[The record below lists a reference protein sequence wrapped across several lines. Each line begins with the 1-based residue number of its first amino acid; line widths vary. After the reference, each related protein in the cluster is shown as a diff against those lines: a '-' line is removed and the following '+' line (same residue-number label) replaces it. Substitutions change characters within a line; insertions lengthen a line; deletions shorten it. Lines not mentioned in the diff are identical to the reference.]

1 MEQNN
6 TSRGGSRTAKMSKK
20 RIIRTSILAALALAV
35 LIGLGFLVAFVI
47 DIFTAPTPDQPDRP
61 DPGISDT
68 GNTGTSGD
76 TGSSGGEQTGGDNG
90 GQTDTPDTPTSGLK
104 ENFFT
109 FLIAGTSDNYNT
121 DTIML
126 GAVNTETLECNIISI
141 PRDSM
146 YDTVSVYKRI
156 NGAYGFSYTETYK
169 KAYGEDAPRG
179 MDALREAVRSITGV
193 YPQYYCLVKM
203 DGFIEIV
210 DDIGGVQ
217 FNVPVDMYHPDS
229 DPDFNIDLKA
239 GDQLLDGKKALM
251 LVRYRSYKMSDFE
264 RMNMQKQFFVT
275 VLQQVK
281 ERFGVK
287 NAAKIVTTVA
297 DNIKTNMPVED
308 MLWFYNNVLTK
319 MENLSEDI
327 TFYTLPYSGT
337 GKYQNQD
344 YVYIDKTAALELLN
358 KTVNPFTTD
367 LTEADVNILD
377 LRD

>member
-1 MEQNN
+1 MEQQNRN
-6 TSRGGSRTAKMSKK
+6 RGGARAAGISKK
-20 RIIRTSILAALALAV
+20 RIFRMSLLAAAAIAIIVSLCF
-35 LIGLGFLVAFVI
+35 LIAFVV
-47 DIFTAPTPDQPDRP
+47 DIFTKPDPVQPNRPPVSTDPGANTPGPDIGDNPSNPVNP
-61 DPGISDT
+61 DPGPTDPQD
-68 GNTGTSGD
+68 NT
-76 TGSSGGEQTGGDNG
+76 
-90 GQTDTPDTPTSGLK
+90 LK
-104 ENFFT
+104 EDFYT
-109 FLIAGTSDNYNT
+109 FLVAGTSDNYNT

-126 GAVNTETLECNIISI
+126 GAVNTKTYECNIISI

-146 YDTVSVYKRI
+146 YDTVSKIKRI

-169 KAYGEDAPRG
+169 KNYGENAPRG

-217 FNVPVDMYHPDS
+217 FNVPVDMYHPDL
-229 DPDFNIDLKA
+229 DPDFHIDLKA

-281 ERFGVK
+281 DRFGVK
-287 NAAKIVTTVA
+287 NAAKIVGTVA

-308 MLWFYNNVLTK
+308 MLWFYNNVLSK
-319 MENLSEDI
+319 MNLGEDI
-327 TFYTLPYSGT
+327 DFYTLPYSGT
-337 GKYQNQD
+337 GKYQGQD
-344 YVYIDKTAALELLN
+344 YVYIDETAALELLN
-358 KTVNPFTTD
+358 KTVNPFTTP
-367 LTEADVNILD
+367 LTSADVNILELKD
-377 LRD
+377 

>member
-1 MEQNN
+1 MEQENRN
-6 TSRGGSRTAKMSKK
+6 RGGSHAAKVSKK
-20 RIIRTSILAALALAV
+20 RIIRTSVLVAAV
-35 LIGLGFLVAFVI
+35 LAIVISLGFLIAFVV
-47 DIFTAPTPDQPDRP
+47 DIITPPDPDQPDRP
-61 DPGISDT
+61 PVGPDNSEVQD
-68 GNTGTSGD
+68 GD
-76 TGSSGGEQTGGDNG
+76 GDNKQDGGEENDP
-90 GQTDTPDTPTSGLK
+90 PDTQDSTLK
-104 ENFFT
+104 DNFYT
-109 FLIAGTSDNYNT
+109 FLIAGTSDDYNT

-146 YDTVSVYKRI
+146 YDTVSKYKRI

-179 MDALREAVRSITGV
+179 MYALCEAVRSITGV

-217 FNVPVDMYHPDS
+217 FNVPVDMYHPDL
-229 DPDFNIDLKA
+229 DPDFHIDLKA

-251 LVRYRSYKMSDFE
+251 LVRYRSYAMSDFE

-287 NAAKIVTTVA
+287 NAGKIVSTLA

-319 MENLSEDI
+319 MNLSEDI
-327 TFYTLPYSGT
+327 RFYTLPYTGT
-337 GKYQNQD
+337 GKYQGQD
-344 YVYIDKTAALELLN
+344 YVYIDEAAALELLN
-358 KTVNPFTTD
+358 KTVNPFTTP
-367 LTEADVNILD
+367 LTSADVNILD
-377 LRD
+377 LKD

>member
-1 MEQNN
+1 MEQYNKN
-6 TSRGGSRTAKMSKK
+6 RGGYRAAKISRK

-35 LIGLGFLVAFVI
+35 LIGLGFLVSFVI

-68 GNTGTSGD
+68 GNTGT
-76 TGSSGGEQTGGDNG
+76 GDNG
-90 GQTDTPDTPTSGLK
+90 GNSGGDTGNDPVGDGGSVDDPGNGLK
-104 ENFFT
+104 SNFFT
-109 FLIAGTSDNYNT
+109 FLVAGTSDNYNT

-141 PRDSM
+141 PRDTM
-146 YDTVSVYKRI
+146 YDTVSIYKRI
-156 NGAYGFSYTETYK
+156 NGAYGFSFTETYK
-169 KAYGEDAPRG
+169 KAKGEDAPRG
-179 MDALREAVRSITGV
+179 MDALCEAVRSITGV

-217 FNVPVDMYHPDS
+217 FNVPMDMYHPDL

-239 GDQLLDGKKALM
+239 GDQLLDGKKALQ
-251 LVRYRSYKMSDFE
+251 LVRYRSYAMSDFE

-287 NAAKIVTTVA
+287 NAAKIVTTVSE
-297 DNIKTNMPVED
+297 NIKTNMPTQD

-319 MENLSEDI
+319 MNNLSEDI

-337 GKYQNQD
+337 GKYQGQD
-344 YVYIDKTAALELLN
+344 YVYIDVPAALELLN

-367 LTEADVNILD
+367 LTEADLNILE

>member
-1 MEQNN
+1 
-6 TSRGGSRTAKMSKK
+6 
-20 RIIRTSILAALALAV
+20 
-35 LIGLGFLVAFVI
+35 
-47 DIFTAPTPDQPDRP
+47 
-61 DPGISDT
+61 
-68 GNTGTSGD
+68 
-76 TGSSGGEQTGGDNG
+76 
-90 GQTDTPDTPTSGLK
+90 
-104 ENFFT
+104 
-109 FLIAGTSDNYNT
+109 
-121 DTIML
+121 
-126 GAVNTETLECNIISI
+126 
-141 PRDSM
+141 
-146 YDTVSVYKRI
+146 
-156 NGAYGFSYTETYK
+156 
-169 KAYGEDAPRG
+169 
-179 MDALREAVRSITGV
+179 
-193 YPQYYCLVKM
+193 
-203 DGFIEIV
+203 
-210 DDIGGVQ
+210 
-217 FNVPVDMYHPDS
+217 
-229 DPDFNIDLKA
+229 
-239 GDQLLDGKKALM
+239 M

>member
-68 GNTGTSGD
+68 GNTGASGD
-76 TGSSGGEQTGGDNG
+76 TGSSGGEQSGGDNG
-90 GQTDTPDTPTSGLK
+90 GQTVIPDPPISSLK

-156 NGAYGFSYTETYK
+156 NGAYGFSSTETYK

-179 MDALREAVRSITGV
+179 MLALCEAVRSITGV

-229 DPDFNIDLKA
+229 DPIFILISKPA
-239 GDQLLDGKKALM
+239 TSCLTAKK
-251 LVRYRSYKMSDFE
+251 R
-264 RMNMQKQFFVT
+264 
-275 VLQQVK
+275 
-281 ERFGVK
+281 
-287 NAAKIVTTVA
+287 
-297 DNIKTNMPVED
+297 
-308 MLWFYNNVLTK
+308 
-319 MENLSEDI
+319 
-327 TFYTLPYSGT
+327 
-337 GKYQNQD
+337 
-344 YVYIDKTAALELLN
+344 
-358 KTVNPFTTD
+358 
-367 LTEADVNILD
+367 
-377 LRD
+377 

>member
-1 MEQNN
+1 MEQYNRN
-6 TSRGGSRTAKMSKK
+6 RGGYRAAKSSKK
-20 RIIRTSILAALALAV
+20 RIIRMSILIAAALAV
-35 LIGLGFLVAFVI
+35 LVALGFLVAFVI
-47 DIFTAPTPDQPDRP
+47 DIFTPPTPDQPGRP
-61 DPGISDT
+61 EPGVSEGGTPGDPGT
-68 GNTGTSGD
+68 PGGTEP
-76 TGSSGGEQTGGDNG
+76 TPGGDG
-90 GQTDTPDTPTSGLK
+90 GSQVGDPDTPQNGLK

-141 PRDSM
+141 PRDTM
-146 YDTVSVYKRI
+146 YDTVSIYKRI

-169 KAYGEDAPRG
+169 KANGEDAPRG
-179 MDALREAVRSITGV
+179 MDALCEAVRSITGV
-193 YPQYYCLVKM
+193 YAQYYCLVRM

-239 GDQLLDGKKALM
+239 GDQLLDGKKALQ

-287 NAAKIVTTVA
+287 NAAKIVTTVSE
-297 DNIKTNMPVED
+297 NIKTNMPTQD

-319 MENLSEDI
+319 MNNLSEDI

-344 YVYIDKTAALELLN
+344 YVYIDVPAALELLN

-367 LTEADVNILD
+367 LTEADLNILE

>member
-1 MEQNN
+1 MEQQNKN
-6 TSRGGSRTAKMSKK
+6 RGGSHAAGISKK
-20 RIIRTSILAALALAV
+20 RIIRTSV
-35 LIGLGFLVAFVI
+35 LIAAAIAIVVSLCVLIAFVV
-47 DIFTAPTPDQPDRP
+47 DIFTKP
-61 DPGISDT
+61 DPKQPERPPVIVDP
-68 GNTGTSGD
+68 GTVDPG
-76 TGSSGGEQTGGDNG
+76 
-90 GQTDTPDTPTSGLK
+90 TDPITDPKDPGTDDPGPTDPQDSTLK
-104 ENFFT
+104 QDFYT
-109 FLIAGTSDNYNT
+109 FLVAGTSDNYNT

-126 GAVNTETLECNIISI
+126 GAVNTKTLECNIISI

-146 YDTVSVYKRI
+146 YDTVSKYKRI

-169 KAYGEDAPRG
+169 KNYGEDAPRG
-179 MDALREAVRSITGV
+179 MLALCEAVRSITGV

-217 FNVPVDMYHPDS
+217 FNVPVDMYHPDL
-229 DPDFNIDLKA
+229 DPDFHIDLKA

-281 ERFGVK
+281 DRFGVK
-287 NAAKIVTTVA
+287 NAAKIVGTVA

-308 MLWFYNNVLTK
+308 MLWFYNNVLSK
-319 MENLSEDI
+319 MNLGEDI
-327 TFYTLPYSGT
+327 HFYTLPYSGT
-337 GKYQNQD
+337 GKYQGQD

-377 LRD
+377 LKD

>member
-1 MEQNN
+1 MEQYNKN
-6 TSRGGSRTAKMSKK
+6 RGGYRAAKISRK
-20 RIIRTSILAALALAV
+20 RIIRTSILAAIALAA
-35 LIGLGFLVAFVI
+35 LIGLGFLVSFVI

-61 DPGISDT
+61 DPGISDG
-68 GNTGTSGD
+68 GNTGTGD
-76 TGSSGGEQTGGDNG
+76 SGGEQTGDGGNSGDSGNG
-90 GQTDTPDTPTSGLK
+90 SVDDPGNGLK
-104 ENFFT
+104 SNFFT
-109 FLIAGTSDNYNT
+109 FLVAGTSDNYNT

-141 PRDSM
+141 PRDTM
-146 YDTVSVYKRI
+146 YDTVSIYKRI
-156 NGAYGFSYTETYK
+156 NGAYGFSFTETYK
-169 KAYGEDAPRG
+169 KAKGEDAPRG
-179 MDALREAVRSITGV
+179 MDALCEAVRSITGV

-217 FNVPVDMYHPDS
+217 FNVPMDMYHPDL

-239 GDQLLDGKKALM
+239 GDQLLDGKKALQ
-251 LVRYRSYKMSDFE
+251 LVRYRSYAMSDFE

-287 NAAKIVTTVA
+287 NAAKIVTTVSE
-297 DNIKTNMPVED
+297 NIKTNMPTQD

-319 MENLSEDI
+319 MNNLSEDI

-344 YVYIDKTAALELLN
+344 YVYIDVPAALELLN

-367 LTEADVNILD
+367 LTEADLNILE

>member
-1 MEQNN
+1 MEQQNKN
-6 TSRGGSRTAKMSKK
+6 RGGSYAAGISKK
-20 RIIRTSILAALALAV
+20 RIIRTSV
-35 LIGLGFLVAFVI
+35 LIAAAIAIVVSLCVLIAFVV
-47 DIFTAPTPDQPDRP
+47 DIFTKPAPKQPERP
-61 DPGISDT
+61 PVVVDPGAEDP
-68 GNTGTSGD
+68 GTD
-76 TGSSGGEQTGGDNG
+76 PV
-90 GQTDTPDTPTSGLK
+90 TDPKDPGTDDPGPTDPQDSTLK
-104 ENFFT
+104 QDFYT
-109 FLIAGTSDNYNT
+109 FLVAGTSDNYNT

-126 GAVNTETLECNIISI
+126 GAVNTKTLECNIISI

-146 YDTVSVYKRI
+146 YDTVSKIKRI

-169 KAYGEDAPRG
+169 KNYGENAPRG
-179 MDALREAVRSITGV
+179 MDALCEAVRSITGV

-217 FNVPVDMYHPDS
+217 FNVPVDMYHPDL
-229 DPDFNIDLKA
+229 DPDFHIDLKA

-281 ERFGVK
+281 DRFGVK
-287 NAAKIVTTVA
+287 NAAKIVGTVA
-297 DNIKTNMPVED
+297 DNIKTDMPVED
-308 MLWFYNNVLTK
+308 MLWFYNNVLSK
-319 MENLSEDI
+319 MNLGEDI
-327 TFYTLPYSGT
+327 HFYTLPYSGT
-337 GKYQNQD
+337 GKYQGQD

-377 LRD
+377 LKD